1 MNAESAKCI
10 YGFTDAPIQATVSI
24 TKEGGET
31 TNVATELLSI
41 QNGWMNL
48 SANNFTFSDP
58 TIRIK
63 LTQEKVVAKPTPSA
77 TPVATPVATPSAA
90 PSAAPS
96 NAAVKKVTITCI
108 KGKTKK
114 VVTGTK
120 PVCPAG
126 YKKK

>member
-1 MNAESAKCI
+1 
-10 YGFTDAPIQATVSI
+10 
-24 TKEGGET
+24 
-31 TNVATELLSI
+31 
-41 QNGWMNL
+41 MNL

-58 TIRIK
+58 TIKIK
-63 LTQEKVVAKPTPSA
+63 LTQEAVAKPTPSA
-77 TPVATPVATPSAA
+77 TPSATPSVTPSTAA
-90 PSAAPS
+90 PSKV
-96 NAAVKKVTITCI
+96 AVKKISITCV

>member
-24 TKEGGET
+24 SKEGGET
-31 TNVATELLSI
+31 TNIATELVSI

-63 LTQEKVVAKPTPSA
+63 LTQEKAAAKPTPTASA
-77 TPVATPVATPSAA
+77 TPSPTASKVAAS
-90 PSAAPS
+90 
-96 NAAVKKVTITCI
+96 KITITCI
-108 KGKTKK
+108 KGKLKK
-114 VVTGTK
+114 MVTGTK
-120 PVCPAG
+120 PVCPTG
-126 YKKK
+126 YKKQ

>member
-1 MNAESAKCI
+1 
-10 YGFTDAPIQATVSI
+10 
-24 TKEGGET
+24 
-31 TNVATELLSI
+31 
-41 QNGWMNL
+41 MNL

-77 TPVATPVATPSAA
+77 TPVATPSATPSK
-90 PSAAPS
+90 
-96 NAAVKKVTITCI
+96 AAVKKITITCI

-114 VVTGTK
+114 VVTGTQ